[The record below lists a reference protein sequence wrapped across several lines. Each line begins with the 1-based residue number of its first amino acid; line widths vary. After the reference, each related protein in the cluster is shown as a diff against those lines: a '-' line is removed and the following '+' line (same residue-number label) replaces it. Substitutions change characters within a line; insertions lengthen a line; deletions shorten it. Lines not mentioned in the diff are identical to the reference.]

1 MTDKQIIMKGL
12 EKIENYLDR
21 TESSLDIARDYMQ
34 EVLDDLKIN
43 EEIQDFLL
51 ELNENETIPTE
62 ISTKAGELWQK
73 I

>member
-12 EKIENYLDR
+12 EKIENYLAR

-43 EEIQDFLL
+43 ERRYKRYWKYSK
-51 ELNENETIPTE
+51 NWW
-62 ISTKAGELWQK
+62 LWK
-73 I
+73 TNGLG